1 MDHLIVM
8 GESERLQKLEQFLTG
23 TAA

>member
-23 TAA
+23 TVA